1 MAFFVFFKLFI
12 FIFIFCFLLEGGVLE
27 GKGGGGLGQHKRV
40 LFWLCNMQVESN
52 LLYYLPILNVDN
64 DLCDVSML
72 NSMYLRWIGMAMLRN
87 VRCWLFLQ
95 IIYGVI
101 WRILL

>member
-1 MAFFVFFKLFI
+1 M
-12 FIFIFCFLLEGGVLE
+12 LE
-27 GKGGGGLGQHKRV
+27 GKGGGGGLGQHKRV